1 MTERMT
7 GITLCSL
14 CILIVVSASGQL
26 CYAQT
31 RDKPWH
37 VVICSGILQDAQ
49 VSKAEARVIDGLSRF
64 FTDKLGI
71 DQEAVDIGALRD
83 VLVAQAQPTGNKFVD
98 FCNSFVRP
106 YFAYSFSFL
115 YFGVK
120 ISLGLALYSAGYSTA
135 ELSKIIYT
143 PDDQALFWGVVNFFF
158 LDRVVKHMKK

>member
-1 MTERMT
+1 MEFLSVGSSVLGGLLGGAFRLFPEVLKFFDAKNERAHELAMQDK
-7 GITLCSL
+7 
-14 CILIVVSASGQL
+14 QL
-26 CYAQT
+26 EFLKVQGSQ
-31 RDKPWH
+31 K
-37 VVICSGILQDAQ
+37 VE
-49 VSKAEARVIDGLSRF
+49 EAKVY
-64 FTDKLGI
+64 
-71 DQEAVDIGALRD
+71 QEAVDIGALRD

>member
-1 MTERMT
+1 MDFISAGSSILGGLVGGVFRVVPEVFKFLDAKNERAHELAMQDK
-7 GITLCSL
+7 
-14 CILIVVSASGQL
+14 QL
-26 CYAQT
+26 EFLKVQGSQ
-31 RDKPWH
+31 K
-37 VVICSGILQDAQ
+37 VE
-49 VSKAEARVIDGLSRF
+49 EAKVY
-64 FTDKLGI
+64 
-71 DQEAVDIGALRD
+71 QEAVDIGALRD

>member
-1 MTERMT
+1 MEFLSVGSSVLGGLLGGAFRLFPEVLKFFDAKNERAHELAM
-7 GITLCSL
+7 
-14 CILIVVSASGQL
+14 Q
-26 CYAQT
+26 
-31 RDKPWH
+31 DKQIEFLK
-37 VVICSGILQDAQ
+37 VQGSQKVE
-49 VSKAEARVIDGLSRF
+49 EAKVY
-64 FTDKLGI
+64 
-71 DQEAVDIGALRD
+71 QEAVDIGALRD

-106 YFAYSFSFL
+106 YFAYTFSFL

-120 ISLGLALYSAGYSTA
+120 IALGVALYSAGYSTA

>member
-1 MTERMT
+1 MEFLSVGSSVLGGLLGGAFRLFPEVLKFFDAKNERAHELAM
-7 GITLCSL
+7 
-14 CILIVVSASGQL
+14 Q
-26 CYAQT
+26 
-31 RDKPWH
+31 DKQIEFLK
-37 VVICSGILQDAQ
+37 VQGSQKVE
-49 VSKAEARVIDGLSRF
+49 EAKVY
-64 FTDKLGI
+64 
-71 DQEAVDIGALRD
+71 QEAVDIGALRD

>member
-1 MTERMT
+1 MEFLSVGSSVLGGLLGGAFRLFPEVLKFFDAKNERAHELAM
-7 GITLCSL
+7 
-14 CILIVVSASGQL
+14 Q
-26 CYAQT
+26 
-31 RDKPWH
+31 DKQIEFLKIQGSQK
-37 VVICSGILQDAQ
+37 VE
-49 VSKAEARVIDGLSRF
+49 EAKIY
-64 FTDKLGI
+64 
-71 DQEAVDIGALRD
+71 QEAVDIGALRD

-120 ISLGLALYSAGYSTA
+120 ITFGIALFAAGHTSYEVA
-135 ELSKIIYT
+135 KALYT

>member
-1 MTERMT
+1 MDFLSVGSSVLGGLLGGAFRLFPEVLKFFDAKNERAHELAM
-7 GITLCSL
+7 
-14 CILIVVSASGQL
+14 Q
-26 CYAQT
+26 
-31 RDKPWH
+31 DKQIEFLK
-37 VVICSGILQDAQ
+37 VQGSQKVE
-49 VSKAEARVIDGLSRF
+49 EAKVY
-64 FTDKLGI
+64 
-71 DQEAVDIGALRD
+71 QEAVDIGALRD